1 MNERQLRNQ
10 QHIVA
15 EGLKSAGDKHAMMEY
30 LSMVGQDTYLHPIVL
45 NQQDLIAGC
54 ISKTYFRASFTP
66 EGFIRIE
73 GESES
78 VVMRGVIS
86 LMADALSDCDAKTI
100 KEVGITWVN
109 EAGLLDMLTPQRQG
123 AIRQMAERI
132 YRACDQWLQ
141 KES

>member
-30 LSMVGQDTYLHPIVL
+30 LSMVGQDYNL
-45 NQQDLIAGC
+45 DLYGRESLIGGC
-54 ISKTYFRASFTP
+54 ISRTVFGVNFDP
-66 EGFIRIE
+66 EGIIHIS
-73 GESES
+73 GDSQS
-78 VVMRGVIS
+78 VVMKGVIS
-86 LMADALSDCDAKTI
+86 LMADALSDSDAKTI

-109 EAGLLDMLTPQRQG
+109 EAGLMDMLTPQRQG

-141 KES
+141 KVS

>member
-15 EGLKSAGDKHAMMEY
+15 EGLKSAGDKHEMMDY
-30 LSMVGQDTYLHPIVL
+30 LSMVGQDFHPTML
-45 NQQDLIAGC
+45 GSDHLIAGC
-54 ISKTYFRASFTP
+54 ISRTVFKVDFDQ
-66 EGFIRIE
+66 EGIIHIA
-73 GESES
+73 GDSQS
-78 VVMRGVIS
+78 VVMKGVIS
-86 LMADALSDCDAKTI
+86 RMADALSDGDAKTI

-141 KES
+141 KVS

>member
-1 MNERQLRNQ
+1 MEKKQLINQ

-15 EGLKSAGDKHAMMEY
+15 EGLKSAGDKHGIMEY
-30 LSMVGQDTYLHPIVL
+30 LSMVGQDLHPTIL
-45 NQQDLIAGC
+45 GQEYLIAGC
-54 ISKTYFRASFTP
+54 ISRTVFKVDFDQ
-66 EGFIRIE
+66 EGIIHIA
-73 GESES
+73 GDSQS
-78 VVMRGVIS
+78 VIMKGVIS
-86 LMADALSDCDAKTI
+86 LMADALNDCGAAVI

-109 EAGLLDMLTPQRQG
+109 DAGLLDMLTPQRQG

>member
-1 MNERQLRNQ
+1 MSKQQLINQ
-10 QHIVA
+10 QKIVA
-15 EGLKSAGDKHAMMEY
+15 EGLKSAGDKHDIMEY
-30 LSMVGQDTYLHPIVL
+30 LSMVGQDYLHPVVL
-45 NQQDLIAGC
+45 TQQDLIAGC
-54 ISKTYFRASFTP
+54 ISQTFFRASFTP

-73 GESES
+73 GDSQS

-86 LMADALSDCDAKTI
+86 LMADALNDCDAATI

-109 EAGLLDMLTPQRQG
+109 DAGLMELLTPQRQG

-141 KES
+141 KAS

>member
-1 MNERQLRNQ
+1 MSEKQLRNQ

-30 LSMVGQDTYLHPIVL
+30 LTMVGQDLHPTSL
-45 NQQDLIAGC
+45 GPDHLIAGC
-54 ISKTYFRASFTP
+54 ISRTVFKVDFTP
-66 EGFIRIE
+66 DGIIRIV
-73 GESES
+73 GDSQS
-78 VVMRGVIS
+78 VVMKGVIS
-86 LMADALSDCDAKTI
+86 LMADALSDGDAKTI

-109 EAGLLDMLTPQRQG
+109 EAGLMDMLTPQRQG

-141 KES
+141 KVS

>member
-1 MNERQLRNQ
+1 MEKQQLINQ
-10 QHIVA
+10 QRIVA

-30 LSMVGQDTYLHPIVL
+30 LSMVGQDFQPTILG
-45 NQQDLIAGC
+45 QDHLIAGC
-54 ISKTYFRASFTP
+54 ISRTVFRVSFDQD
-66 EGFIRIE
+66 GFIHIA
-73 GESES
+73 GDSQS
-78 VVMRGVIS
+78 MIMKGVIS
-86 LMADALSDCDAKTI
+86 LMADALNDCDAETI

-109 EAGLLDMLTPQRQG
+109 DAGLLDMLTPQRQG

>member
-1 MNERQLRNQ
+1 MNEKQLRNQ

-30 LSMVGQDTYLHPIVL
+30 LSMVGQDMLPTSLGPDH
-45 NQQDLIAGC
+45 LIAGC
-54 ISKTYFRASFTP
+54 ISRTVFRAAFDP
-66 EGFIRIE
+66 DGIIRIV
-73 GESES
+73 GDSQS
-78 VVMRGVIS
+78 IVMKGVIS
-86 LMADALSDCDAKTI
+86 LMADALSDGDAKTI